1 MINLYQNEWRLFKE
15 SYWKSFVV
23 YFILFV
29 GSGILSYFL
38 FLGRE
43 RELTYFMEE
52 IMNMFDDK
60 GLFKPGITSFTL
72 ALLLLKN
79 NATASFIIYVT
90 GLFPIFIPAVL
101 IIVANGALI
110 GIVFSA
116 LKRSGE
122 GILLPLLTAIVPHG
136 IFEIPA
142 VVLSA
147 SLSFYVSVGIIKKL
161 MDSEFSLRT
170 CLINSLKTFLLVVL
184 PLLVIAAVVEAFIT
198 PAIIGMTVVY

>member
-1 MINLYQNEWRLFKE
+1 M
-15 SYWKSFVV
+15 
-23 YFILFV
+23 
-29 GSGILSYFL
+29 
-38 FLGRE
+38 
-43 RELTYFMEE
+43 
-52 IMNMFDDK
+52 
-60 GLFKPGITSFTL
+60 
-72 ALLLLKN
+72 
-79 NATASFIIYVT
+79 
-90 GLFPIFIPAVL
+90 
-101 IIVANGALI
+101 
-110 GIVFSA
+110 
-116 LKRSGE
+116 
-122 GILLPLLTAIVPHG
+122 LPLLTAIVPHG

>member
-15 SYWKSFVV
+15 SYWKPFVV

-116 LKRSGE
+116 LKTSGE

-198 PAIIGMTVVY
+198 PAIIGMTVMY

>member
-116 LKRSGE
+116 LKTSGE

>member
-90 GLFPIFIPAVL
+90 GLLPIFIPAVL

-116 LKRSGE
+116 LKTSGE